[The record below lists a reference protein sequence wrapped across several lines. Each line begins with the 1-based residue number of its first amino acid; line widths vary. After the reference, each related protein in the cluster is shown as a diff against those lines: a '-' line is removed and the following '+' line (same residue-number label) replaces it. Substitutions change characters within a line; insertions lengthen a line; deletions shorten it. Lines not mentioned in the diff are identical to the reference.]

1 MTAIR
6 LEGRRVLLTGAGGG
20 LGHDATLA
28 LLQAG
33 AAVIA
38 LDHVAEKLERLAADA
53 GGAGLT
59 GLTTAMIDLADI
71 DKLDAALAPH
81 VAADVDILVN
91 NAAIY
96 PSRDFADY
104 TIADYQAVQRVN
116 VEAAVVC
123 AQAVRPQMRAR
134 GWGRIVNISSVT
146 WHGGWAKLF
155 PYVASKAALVG
166 LTRAWA
172 RELGVDGINV
182 NAIAPGAFPTDAEKI
197 HPDLPAY
204 ERFILEH
211 QAIKRRGR
219 PDDIAG
225 VLLFLA
231 SDLSAFVTGQTIN
244 VDGGWVME

>member
-1 MTAIR
+1 MTEVS
-6 LEGRRVLLTGAGGG
+6 LKGRRALLTGAGGG
-20 LGHDATLA
+20 LGRDAA
-28 LLQAG
+28 LGLLRAG
-33 AAVIA
+33 AEVVG
-38 LDHVAEKLERLAADA
+38 LDHAE
-53 GGAGLT
+53 
-59 GLTTAMIDLADI
+59 
-71 DKLDAALAPH
+71 DKLVGLREAAGDLPGLATALVDLSEIDHLEEALAPH
-81 VAADVDILVN
+81 LGTGIDILVN

-104 TIADYQAVQRVN
+104 SIAEFQAVQRVN

-123 AQAVRPQMRAR
+123 AQAVRPHMRER
-134 GWGRIVNISSVT
+134 GWGRIVNVSSVT

-204 ERFILEH
+204 ERFIFDH

-219 PDDIAG
+219 PEDIAN